1 MILDGSG
8 WHCSFTVQ
16 PSTLNLAFTIA
27 RKLAYSSRRSFAAFI
42 IRLSIAATAVSVMAL
57 IITVSFVN
65 GFQREVAGKVFS
77 FWGHIRIQQYIPGK
91 SIVAEETPM
100 KKNDSLEQVI
110 SRLPGVKNT
119 QAFATRSAVM
129 EFNKSIEGVLIK
141 GITQQYQ
148 LIRPDYSTLNCLIRL
163 PSISSPRKKAR
174 APIERYG

>member
-65 GFQREVAGKVFS
+65 GFQREVAGKGF
-77 FWGHIRIQQYIPGK
+77 
-91 SIVAEETPM
+91 
-100 KKNDSLEQVI
+100 
-110 SRLPGVKNT
+110 
-119 QAFATRSAVM
+119 
-129 EFNKSIEGVLIK
+129 
-141 GITQQYQ
+141 
-148 LIRPDYSTLNCLIRL
+148 
-163 PSISSPRKKAR
+163 
-174 APIERYG
+174 